1 MPNSWYSSWLLF
13 DGLWLCCSCV
23 SLALDDGERY
33 CEWNRNGLGI
43 DYQVLAGPSFI
54 AVYTVVGVFLGIAAD
69 KHRRYV
75 FQTERP
81 TLLILLRV
89 SYIISFESSRAES
102 IESYAFTC

>member
-1 MPNSWYSSWLLF
+1 M
-13 DGLWLCCSCV
+13 
-23 SLALDDGERY
+23 SLALDDGERF

-75 FQTERP
+75 YS
-81 TLLILLRV
+81 TLLILLGV
-89 SYIISFESSRAES
+89 SYIISFEISRAES
-102 IESYAFTC
+102 IENYAFTS